1 MSLNRM
7 DEHQSKALRSID
19 RSSSDLIQAAKNV
32 YSIPETGFNEYKTS
46 NYVLQRL
53 QELGL
58 SVESGIVRTGL
69 KAVLRGDKNGPT
81 VAVLAELDALRVPK
95 HPGADPQS
103 GAAHACGHHS
113 QIGALLGVATA
124 LSEPRIKNFL
134 SGNVAFILT
143 PAEEFIDIQ
152 NRLSLRAEGELE
164 FLSGKQEMIRLGIFD
179 DVDMAMLV
187 HTAAG
192 NGNSALSI
200 GGTSTAHVSHQVRF
214 IGKSA
219 HAGGAPDRGIN
230 ALQAAIL
237 ANVAINA
244 QRETFQESEV
254 VRVHGIITRG
264 GDSVNAVPDDVL
276 YEGRVRAGSLESIQ
290 SVADKVIRCYR
301 AGALAIGA
309 AVEVQTIAGYHSLK
323 QNPIMKQLFIEKA
336 KLILGKDSIT
346 DVSDE
351 EIHGGST
358 DMGDLSAIMPVI
370 HPYANAAS
378 GYGHGDDYMIDDYN
392 LAVITSAKVMAA
404 TIIELLSNGAQTA
417 NRVIDTFTQTF
428 TTSQYVT
435 VQRERFS
442 NTLYTL
448 K

>member
-1 MSLNRM
+1 M
-7 DEHQSKALRSID
+7 
-19 RSSSDLIQAAKNV
+19 
-32 YSIPETGFNEYKTS
+32 
-46 NYVLQRL
+46 
-53 QELGL
+53 
-58 SVESGIVRTGL
+58 
-69 KAVLRGDKNGPT
+69 
-81 VAVLAELDALRVPK
+81 
-95 HPGADPQS
+95 
-103 GAAHACGHHS
+103 
-113 QIGALLGVATA
+113 
-124 LSEPRIKNFL
+124 
-134 SGNVAFILT
+134 
-143 PAEEFIDIQ
+143 
-152 NRLSLRAEGELE
+152 
-164 FLSGKQEMIRLGIFD
+164 
-179 DVDMAMLV
+179 
-187 HTAAG
+187 
-192 NGNSALSI
+192 
-200 GGTSTAHVSHQVRF
+200 
-214 IGKSA
+214 
-219 HAGGAPDRGIN
+219 
-230 ALQAAIL
+230 
-237 ANVAINA
+237 
-244 QRETFQESEV
+244 

-392 LAVITSAKVMAA
+392 LAVTTSAKVMAA